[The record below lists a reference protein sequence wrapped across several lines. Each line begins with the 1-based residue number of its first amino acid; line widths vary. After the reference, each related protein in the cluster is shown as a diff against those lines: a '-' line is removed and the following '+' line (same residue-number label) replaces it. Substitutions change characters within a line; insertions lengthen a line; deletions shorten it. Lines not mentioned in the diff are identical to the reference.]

1 MNQKQG
7 NDKMKMIKFLAPL
20 SLILL
25 ISCSSDND
33 FVSMQNK
40 EKISSQLKSIALE
53 NLKSWEPPFH
63 ENQFLSH
70 FTQSDD
76 LLIVIDDFTIK
87 NYDKWK
93 GLVFE
98 SMNEDRNQQ
107 FKMYKHIVNEVN
119 VVVLSASSGVVT
131 TSYTWDYITNE
142 NLHFNVKANATL
154 VFRKN
159 NEHWEIVHFIVSH
172 QKENQIK

>member
-1 MNQKQG
+1 MEI
-7 NDKMKMIKFLAPL
+7 IKSLALL
-20 SLILL
+20 SLFLL

-33 FVSMQNK
+33 VVSVQNN
-40 EKISSQLKSIALE
+40 EKISSQLENIALE
-53 NLKSWEPPFH
+53 NLKSWEPPFY
-63 ENQFLSH
+63 ENNFLNH

-93 GLVFE
+93 EIVIE

-107 FKMYKHIVNEVN
+107 FKMYKHIINEVN
-119 VVVLSASSGVVT
+119 VAVLSASSGVVT

-172 QKENQIK
+172 QKEKQI